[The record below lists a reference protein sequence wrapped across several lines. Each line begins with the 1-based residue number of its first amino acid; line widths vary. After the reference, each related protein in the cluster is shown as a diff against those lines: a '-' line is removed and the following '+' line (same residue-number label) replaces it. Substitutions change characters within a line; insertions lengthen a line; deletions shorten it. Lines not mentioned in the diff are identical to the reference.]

1 MKRVLVTGAAG
12 TIGIRTIKYLLSEGK
27 YDVTA
32 LDLKNRKHYKALK
45 KYRKRI
51 DIVYADA
58 NDREVIDS
66 LVKES
71 NIIIHLAGT
80 LPCYANINEDMMRN
94 NEYNITKLVVDA
106 IRKYNPECLLIY
118 ASTTNVYEESE
129 ELKSVSSRIKGNCF
143 YSKYKIKGEK
153 YIAKYL
159 NNYNIARISYV
170 LGDLRKDNAIYNV
183 SLNTK
188 LEPIT
193 VDNVAYGLVAIID
206 NNKRYNK
213 KIVNLTGGEE
223 YRVLY
228 KDYLLEILK
237 RYGLTWEI
245 FYGLLFEEK
254 NYIEGFYKDE
264 GFDKYLKFR
273 TKSISNYYS
282 SLNKYKKDIR
292 RVIPRLLAWP
302 FIWIIKAKKK

>member
-12 TIGIRTIKYLLSEGK
+12 TIGIKTIKYLLSEGK

-106 IRKYNPECLLIY
+106 VRKYNPECLLIY

-237 RYGLTWEI
+237 RYGLTWKI
-245 FYGLLFEEK
+245 FNGLLFEEK
-254 NYIEGFYKDE
+254 NYVEGFYKDE
-264 GFDKYLKFR
+264 NFDKYLKFR